1 MQVTQQRGILI
12 KKVLSL
18 LLQGA
23 EGLEVSGTT
32 KGRVQVLGGNSGTLS
47 TGSPSILHPY
57 TAKQVAFSP
66 CPQPKDFISWRS

>member
-66 CPQPKDFISWRS
+66 CPQPEDFISWRS